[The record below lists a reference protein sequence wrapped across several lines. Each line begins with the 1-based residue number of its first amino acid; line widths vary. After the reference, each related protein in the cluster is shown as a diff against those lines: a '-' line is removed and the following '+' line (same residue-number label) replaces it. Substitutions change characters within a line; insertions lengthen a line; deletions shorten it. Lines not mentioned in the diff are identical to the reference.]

1 MREMEKFLVFLAQGL
16 GSGLAKKAPGTWGSL
31 VAVII
36 AWFITPSLLTIIIAA
51 AVGVY
56 ICTVAA
62 KALNDDDPSCVVFDE
77 WVGMW
82 IALWALPH
90 HLIWYVLAF
99 GLFRLFDITKPW
111 LIDKVQHYPDGWGIM
126 LDDMLAGLVSRIIL
140 AVLVWIF

>member
-1 MREMEKFLVFLAQGL
+1 MEKFLVFLAQGL

-90 HLIWYVLAF
+90 HLIWYVLILLSR
-99 GLFRLFDITKPW
+99 GL
-111 LIDKVQHYPDGWGIM
+111 LIKYN
-126 LDDMLAGLVSRIIL
+126 IIL
-140 AVLVWIF
+140 MAGGSCLTICWQA

>member
-1 MREMEKFLVFLAQGL
+1 MIAMENFLVFLAQGL
-16 GSGLAKKAPGTWGSL
+16 GSGLPKKAPGTWGSL
-31 VAVII
+31 AALII

-56 ICTVAA
+56 ICTAAA
-62 KALNDDDPSCVVFDE
+62 KALGDDDPSCVVFDE

-82 IALWALPH
+82 IAVWALPH
-90 HLIWYVLAF
+90 HIGWFLLAF

-140 AVLVWIF
+140 AVLMWIF

>member
-1 MREMEKFLVFLAQGL
+1 
-16 GSGLAKKAPGTWGSL
+16 
-31 VAVII
+31 
-36 AWFITPSLLTIIIAA
+36 
-51 AVGVY
+51 
-56 ICTVAA
+56 
-62 KALNDDDPSCVVFDE
+62 
-77 WVGMW
+77 MW
-82 IALWALPH
+82 IAIWALPH